1 MDSPSYAQQ
10 AADYQAQLDQVR
22 VEILHRED
30 QITAG
35 KESAYRQPG
44 AREVINGDIR
54 MWTREIGELRKRAEV
69 LSKLI
74 VLCRKLAKA

>member
-1 MDSPSYAQQ
+1 MDYAQQ

-35 KESAYRQPG
+35 KESAYRQPVT
-44 AREVINGDIR
+44 RELIAGDVR
-54 MWTREIGELRKRAEV
+54 MWTQEIKLLQQQAEV
-69 LSKLI
+69 LNKLI
-74 VLCRKLAKA
+74 ARCLQLQSMARG